1 MYQENVL
8 GPIHFQVGYCKTTSV
23 LFGADGILTLRNG
36 NGINSDQQQEMY
48 ILQDKGQGRQIIPI
62 PKILYRVV
70 EVICKSIK
78 YEAVIVIHNDPNV
91 IQDGDRICP
100 RREEIYDWDEI
111 KNDDP
116 RTGLTY
122 VCEFKK
128 FMQSMSL
135 QKVPRLHIPIT
146 WVDENLRLNDLLG
159 EFNCLSPL
167 ESFYNAKPG
176 IIQEYERLL
185 NITAPAPV

>member
-1 MYQENVL
+1 
-8 GPIHFQVGYCKTTSV
+8 
-23 LFGADGILTLRNG
+23 GILTLRNG

-159 EFNCLSPL
+159 EF
-167 ESFYNAKPG
+167 
-176 IIQEYERLL
+176 
-185 NITAPAPV
+185 